1 LANER
6 LRAALL
12 QKGMTPAA
20 LADALQVDPK
30 TVERWITMGREPY
43 RRHRY
48 AVATLLGVDETF
60 LWPEALTQDQV
71 KAAAASEIVT
81 VYPHRWAVP
90 SDFWRNFFATAE
102 REIGLLAY
110 SGLFLADDA
119 GSLRVFRAKAGD
131 GVRVR
136 IMLGNPRAAEVAQRG
151 AEEGT
156 DDLMAGRI
164 RNALHAY
171 QSLQTLDGIEV
182 RLHDTTL
189 YNSLYRVDDQLLV
202 NPHIY
207 GTRATDA
214 PVLHLRRVAGG
225 DMVTTYLDSFERIWA
240 RAEPVPLP

>member
-1 LANER
+1 MANER

-48 AVATLLGVDETF
+48 TVATLLGVDESF
-60 LWPEALTQDQV
+60 LWPDALTPAQV
-71 KAAAASEIVT
+71 AAASESEIVT

-90 SDFWRNFFATAE
+90 GDAWRNLFAAAE
-102 REIGLLAY
+102 REIGLLVY

-119 GSLRVFRAKAGD
+119 GILRLFRTKAGD

-136 IMLGNPRAAEVAQRG
+136 IMLGNPRAPEVAQRG
-151 AEEGT
+151 AEEGS
-156 DDLMAGRI
+156 DDVMAGRI
-164 RNALHAY
+164 RSALLAY
-171 QSLQTLDGIEV
+171 RPLQAVDGIEV

-189 YNSLYRVDDQLLV
+189 YNSMYRGDDQLLI
-202 NPHIY
+202 NPHVY
-207 GTRATDA
+207 GAAATNA
-214 PVLHLRRVAGG
+214 PVLHLRKVAGG

-240 RAEPVPLP
+240 AAEPLP